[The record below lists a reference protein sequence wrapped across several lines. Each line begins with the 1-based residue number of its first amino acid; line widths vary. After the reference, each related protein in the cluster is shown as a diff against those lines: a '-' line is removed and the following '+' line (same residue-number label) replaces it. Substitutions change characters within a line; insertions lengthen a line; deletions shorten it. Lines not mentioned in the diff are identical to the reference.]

1 MHLTTSIGS
10 LITSVPENLASEEA
24 SRQSHPQDEV
34 LASQDQA
41 SRDIQA
47 RMEAL
52 QASCLRVPR

>member
-1 MHLTTSIGS
+1 MHLSTSTGS
-10 LITSVPENLASEEA
+10 LVASVPENLASEET
-24 SRQSHPQDEV
+24 SHQPRTQDAV